1 MRRPRDDT
9 DGTLAALVGE
19 LRAVGVPVSVGEHL
33 DAANAIAHIPL
44 RSREVLRAALQCA
57 LVKQARHLGT
67 FNLIFDLCTAGSP
80 AQDAGQLA
88 GLPDTLLHS
97 ALRAAISSAD
107 GFLQSLLADEYVRR
121 FTDIEPGRAVAGVRY
136 MIAATEAADLDHVRA
151 DLLGA
156 LAAGGSPGRS
166 PAASGLRDRL
176 AQAAVG
182 RGIEDFREML
192 QSAVRRALVADR
204 GPQAVRRT
212 MSVQVAEDID
222 IASASA
228 IQVREIAAVVAPL
241 AQRLTRM
248 LARRDVLGKRRLS
261 VRGTL
266 HKSMG
271 TGGVPFRLASYPPR
285 PPRPEIVVLCDMSGS
300 VSSFSRF
307 TLDLLIAMDSR
318 LSRLRT
324 FAFVDDLAEITY
336 LIREARAAG
345 RPLGTMEAA
354 AGSVGLTGRSDYGRV
369 MRQFA
374 AEHARRLS
382 RRSVVL
388 VIGDAR
394 TNHLDP
400 AVHEFAEIKRRAGQ
414 VFWLNPEPRQYWDD
428 GDSVI
433 GRYAPWCTRVEEC
446 RTLRQVA
453 DFVLSLAAD
462 SGARHS

>member
-19 LRAVGVPVSVGEHL
+19 LRAVGVPVCVGEHL

-44 RSREVLRAALQCA
+44 RSRQVLRAALQCA

-67 FNLIFDLCTAGSP
+67 FDLIFDLCTAGSP

-88 GLPDTLLHS
+88 GLPDALLHS
-97 ALRAAISSAD
+97 ALRDAIRSAD
-107 GFLQSLLADEYVRR
+107 VFLQSLLADEYVRR

-136 MIAATEAADLDHVRA
+136 MIAAAEAADLDHVRA

-156 LAAGGSPGRS
+156 LAAGGSPARS
-166 PAASGLRDRL
+166 AAATALGDRL
-176 AQAAVG
+176 AQADVD

-228 IQVREIAAVVAPL
+228 VQVREIAAVVAPL

-248 LARRDVLGKRRLS
+248 LARRDVIGKRRLS

-433 GRYAPWCTRVEEC
+433 SRYAPWCTRVEEC
-446 RTLRQVA
+446 RTLRQIA
-453 DFVLSLAAD
+453 DFVLSLATD
-462 SGARHS
+462 SGASPS